1 MKKIIIILCITTL
14 LLLINYKKEK
24 TITYSLNY
32 YGKDINTFDN
42 FILNFEDCTFNT
54 NNFLNKLSNLK
65 KEEFKILEIVPYNK
79 IFNEFLYYSNDLNYI
94 LNSFKNNYIQY
105 MINNNSYVTNICI
118 SNIKINTS
126 IKNLNLLKDNIYF
139 TY

>member
-42 FILNFEDCTFNT
+42 FILNFEDCTLNT
-54 NNFLNKLSNLK
+54 NNF
-65 KEEFKILEIVPYNK
+65 FK
-79 IFNEFLYYSNDLNYI
+79 
-94 LNSFKNNYIQY
+94 
-105 MINNNSYVTNICI
+105 
-118 SNIKINTS
+118 
-126 IKNLNLLKDNIYF
+126 
-139 TY
+139 